1 MTRRSSTGSAGRTS
15 DSCDAVVIG
24 AGHNGLVAATHLA
37 DAGWDVVVVEAS
49 TEAGGAVKT
58 DRRLDPEFAT
68 DVFSAFYPMTAASPV
83 MQDLHLEDHGL
94 SWVHAPKVLT
104 NVRAG
109 APGAVLHRDPQATAR
124 DLAVEGTD
132 DGPAWLALDDQ
143 WRRYGTDLLS
153 ALLSPFPPVRAAGR
167 LGWSARADLWDLVRL
182 LVLPV
187 RTMGTEL
194 FEGDMAPLLLAG
206 NALHADVSP
215 EASPSALLGWM
226 LVGLAQTVGFPV
238 PQGGAGAMTDALVS
252 RCRTAGGSIRLGTPV
267 ERVTVHGGRATG
279 IVTADGVLHAR
290 RAVLAACDA
299 QTLYGRLIDDRDL
312 PPAVMA
318 RMRQF
323 TRAGSTV
330 KVNYAL
336 SSPVPWSDDRAVGAG
351 TVHIADSVNELSA
364 TAGEIAAGML
374 PSKPFLLIGQMTT
387 ADPTR
392 SPAGT
397 ESLWAY
403 THVPQEITGDAAGQV
418 DVSGRLRG
426 DALAAFVERM
436 EDRIEAHA
444 PGFRST
450 VLARDVQGP
459 DDLEA
464 ANASLV
470 GGDISGGTTQLH
482 QQLVFRP
489 VPGLARPETPIT
501 GLYLA
506 SSSAHPGGS
515 VHGAC
520 GANAAAAALL
530 GARLDRVRRV
540 APLAAAGL
548 GAASI
553 ARQIATRR

>member
-1 MTRRSSTGSAGRTS
+1 MS
-15 DSCDAVVIG
+15 DTCDAVVIG
-24 AGHNGLVAATHLA
+24 AGHNGLVAATRLA
-37 DAGWDVVVVEAS
+37 DAGWDVVVVEA
-49 TEAGGAVKT
+49 APRPGGAVQT
-58 DRRLDPEFAT
+58 DHRFGSEFAT

-83 MQDLHLEDHGL
+83 MAGLHLEDHGL
-94 SWVHAPKVLT
+94 RWVHAPKVLT
-104 NVRAG
+104 NVRPG
-109 APGAVLHRDPQATAR
+109 APGAVLHRDPRRTAD
-124 DLAVEGTD
+124 DLAVEGCD
-132 DGPAWLALDDQ
+132 DGPAWLALDEQ
-143 WRRYGTDLLS
+143 WRRYGDDLLQ

-167 LGWSARADLWDLVRL
+167 LGWSARRDLWDLVRM

-187 RTMGTEL
+187 RTMGDEL
-194 FEGDMAPLLLAG
+194 FDGEMAPLLLAG
-206 NALHADVSP
+206 NALHADVAP

-238 PQGGAGAMTDALVS
+238 PEGGAGAMTDALVS
-252 RCRTAGGSIRLGTPV
+252 RLRSSGGSIRVGTTV
-267 ERVTVHGGRATG
+267 ERINVHGGRATG
-279 IVTADGVLHAR
+279 VVTPDGVVHAR

-299 QTLYGRLIDDRDL
+299 EILYGRLLHERDL
-312 PPAVMA
+312 PPAFLG

-323 TRAGSTV
+323 TRAGATV

-336 SSPVPWSDDRAVGAG
+336 TDPVPWTDDRAVGAG

-364 TAGEIAAGML
+364 TAGEIAARLL

-403 THVPQEITGDAAGQV
+403 THLPQDVAADAAGEI
-418 DVSGRLRG
+418 DVAGRLRG
-426 DALAAFVERM
+426 EALAAFVDRM

-444 PGFRST
+444 PGFRSRI
-450 VLARDVQGP
+450 LARDVQGP

-520 GANAAAAALL
+520 GANAARAAIV
-530 GARLDRVRRV
+530 GARLDRARRV
-540 APLAAAGL
+540 APAAIAG
-548 GAASI
+548 
-553 ARQIATRR
+553 IATASAARRLATQR